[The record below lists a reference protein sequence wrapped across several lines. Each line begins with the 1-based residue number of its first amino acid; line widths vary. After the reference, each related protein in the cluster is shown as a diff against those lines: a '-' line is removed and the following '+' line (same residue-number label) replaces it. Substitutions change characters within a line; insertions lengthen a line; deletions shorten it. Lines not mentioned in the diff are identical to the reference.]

1 MEYRV
6 CTKGVWDTSVPGITF
21 DDNGV
26 SNYAHFL
33 QSLFDK
39 YPRGE
44 QGLEDW
50 NIILS
55 DIKRKGEKKK
65 YDCIIGVSG
74 GTDSCY
80 MLHMAKEW
88 GLRPL
93 AINVDNGFN
102 SKISVENIRKVTK
115 KLNIDFKTYI
125 IDYDLVKK
133 TLTSYMKASLPWIDV
148 PTDIAIKSVMY
159 QFAKRYR
166 VNHMLNGQDFRSE
179 GKQPFVWTAS
189 DTTQM
194 RYLAKHF
201 CNSNIRDYPCYNPF
215 QMMWLSTMYD
225 IKRVH
230 PFNYVNY
237 DKSSAR
243 EFLIN
248 EYGWEYYGEH
258 HHENS
263 FTKFAIAYWLY
274 EKFGIDKRIITYSSQ
289 VLSGSI
295 SRDTALAILEKKPYD
310 KDTIDSEIHYILKK
324 LSISQSDFDKMMRS
338 PNMFVFDYPSDI
350 RIFVRHP
357 KTSMWIS
364 KHIFHHEP
372 LFLRQ
377 VIDDS
382 LDIYSH

>member
-148 PTDIAIKSVMY
+148 PTDIAIISALYMY
-159 QFAKRYR
+159 AKKYG
-166 VNHMLNGQDFRSE
+166 VKYILNGRDFRSE
-179 GKQPFVWTAS
+179 GKQPFIWTAS
-189 DTTQM
+189 DATQM
-194 RYLAKHF
+194 KYLVKKYMHASIKGYPHYSRIQYLA
-201 CNSNIRDYPCYNPF
+201 
-215 QMMWLSTMYD
+215 LSTVYG
-225 IKRVH
+225 IQRVH
-230 PFNYVNY
+230 PFNYIDY
-237 DKSSAR
+237 DKPTAR

-295 SRDTALAILEKKPYD
+295 TRNDALAILKNKPYD
-310 KDTIDSEIHYILKK
+310 KNTIDSEIHYILKK
-324 LSISQSDFDKMMRS
+324 LSISQSDFDKMMKS
-338 PNMFVFDYPSDI
+338 PNKYVFDYPSDMEFFI
-350 RIFVRHP
+350 RHP
-357 KTSMWIS
+357 KSSMWIA
-364 KHIFHHEP
+364 KHLFHYEP
-372 LFLRQ
+372 LFLKQMVDGRIQ
-377 VIDDS
+377 IR
-382 LDIYSH
+382 